1 MGEMFKRPVDYGK
14 LIEALKEKE
23 LTPQKAGLKL
33 GYSTG
38 AFTQAR
44 REGMMTERLIVG
56 LDYLGISYDKIKPE
70 ETETATPKQETP
82 VPTVV
87 NVTITPEVISEALV
101 NVMMNQEV
109 RNNLIQIVY
118 YAVNKAIRNNS
129 N

>member
-14 LIEALKEKE
+14 LIEALKEKG

-56 LDYLGISYDKIKPE
+56 LDYLGISYDKIKPDE
-70 ETETATPKQETP
+70 VATAAPKQETAE
-82 VPTVV
+82 PTVV

-118 YAVNKAIRNNS
+118 YAVNKAIRNN
-129 N
+129 NN